1 MKLIGLINKI
11 YNGELPD
18 KTKVVFK
25 KHSTECIYH
34 KNFNEFEF
42 VHKGDWNSKF
52 NAINLSELNDEVEIT
67 KTKNNIGDIYKF
79 CGLDW
84 IIIDKFDNKL
94 KLMSKDVL
102 SRMTY
107 SDNNSNDWV
116 ESNVRKFLN
125 EDFINKLDK
134 SKLIKMR
141 TNYDEDKFSED
152 YIRIPT
158 LREMEKLPIN
168 LRDCDNVYWTMTSS
182 YGVSED
188 CSNAGVFSVWSS
200 GSLGAWSVNGT
211 LGVRPV
217 ILVEEN

>member
-1 MKLIGLINKI
+1 MKNKI
-11 YNGELPD
+11 KKIAISQNGE
-18 KTKVVFK
+18 TKHFISLADFK
-25 KHSTECIYH
+25 REINSRDNKIKDLEKMFETN
-34 KNFNEFEF
+34 KNC
-42 VHKGDWNSKF
+42 K
-52 NAINLSELNDEVEIT
+52 
-67 KTKNNIGDIYKF
+67 IGDDYKF

-188 CSNAGVFSVWSS
+188 CSNAYVFIVNSS
-200 GSLGAWSVNGT
+200 GSLYWDRVSGT
-211 LGVRPV
+211 NPGVRPV

>member
-1 MKLIGLINKI
+1 MLFRSNK
-11 YNGELPD
+11 NC
-18 KTKVVFK
+18 K
-25 KHSTECIYH
+25 
-34 KNFNEFEF
+34 
-42 VHKGDWNSKF
+42 
-52 NAINLSELNDEVEIT
+52 
-67 KTKNNIGDIYKF
+67 IGDDYKF

-125 EDFINKLDK
+125 EDFINKLDN
-134 SKLIKMR
+134 SKLVLMK

-188 CSNAGVFSVWSS
+188 CSNAGVFY
-200 GSLGAWSVNGT
+200 VNSTGYLNNGGVNNT
-211 LGVRPV
+211 NFGVRPV